1 MSRRSARTLACAIL
15 AAASLATVTRHA
27 AAQASAETAQ
37 ASATTFDTAETV
49 VQHDLTGPRL
59 GVTFL
64 PEGLVRSQFGWHFEN
79 QVSSAAGPTFV
90 VEKVILVGG
99 IEDDAILPSFTLVFG
114 LRSRGGYEFGL
125 GPSAGIG
132 PDGFSTAIVLAAGQS
147 FRFGGI
153 RLPVN
158 LALALDKEGENRVS
172 LVTGWA
178 IRAKPV
184 EHSTFR
190 DRYRMVE

>member
-1 MSRRSARTLACAIL
+1 MISRSSRVLACAIV
-15 AAASLATVTRHA
+15 AAASLVDLAR
-27 AAQASAETAQ
+27 QASAQPSLETVP

-49 VQHDLTGPRL
+49 IQHDLTGPRL

-64 PEGLVRSQFGWHFEN
+64 PSGLVRSQFGWHFEN
-79 QVSSAAGPTFV
+79 QVSSVAGPTFV
-90 VEKVILVGG
+90 VEKVLLVGG
-99 IEDDAILPSFTLVFG
+99 IEDDAIFPSFTLVFG
-114 LRSRGGYEFGL
+114 LRSREGYEFGL

-153 RLPVN
+153 RMPVN
-158 LALALDKEGENRVS
+158 LAVALDKEGENRVS

-178 IRAKPV
+178 IRARPV
-184 EHSTFR
+184 ERSTFR
-190 DRYRMVE
+190 DRYRIVE

>member
-1 MSRRSARTLACAIL
+1 MTSRSVRALACVFV
-15 AAASLATVTRHA
+15 AAASLATFVRHA
-27 AAQASAETAQ
+27 AAQSVEPLQT
-37 ASATTFDTAETV
+37 SATTFDTAETV
-49 VQHDLTGPRL
+49 IQHDLTGPRL

-79 QVSSAAGPTFV
+79 QVSSGAGPTFV
-90 VEKVILVGG
+90 VEKVFLVGG

-114 LRSRGGYEFGL
+114 LRSREGYEIGL
-125 GPSAGIG
+125 GPSAGVG
-132 PDGFSTAIVLAAGQS
+132 PDGFGTAIVLAAGQS

-153 RLPVN
+153 RMPVN
-158 LALALDKEGENRVS
+158 IAVALDKEGQNRVS

-184 EHSTFR
+184 ERSTFR